1 MANNDFAYRF
11 TDERYVTKT
20 ELPKLLGSSLIE
32 PFWIQIEN
40 YRKANAKRLALRS
53 LTQIPFFVTM
63 TPTIAHKVSQF
74 QQKLENF
81 KSSYLSLS
89 EAPRVQERVAQFA
102 KYEILSAINSI
113 EKTQAGD
120 LSIKAMLNGTY
131 RESNFL
137 HQPLLG
143 YRDALKKFEDRY
155 LAPITEDLLAE
166 IYAEILGQQEL
177 VSFYR
182 NSDPRNIYSVAT
194 VNRDYEWAPYGD
206 IPGLMENLFS
216 FIANDT
222 CDYLVKAIMVF
233 YYMVYV
239 KPFDAHNEAVACLLA
254 KYVLSQ
260 GGMEAAAALL
270 PIEGILRPGN
280 ERYRTLKVEAQR
292 QSDITYIVLFAI
304 DYLSGQID
312 LINAEIKKATS
323 EIFQAEKN
331 RVTKNDLPKEPERPV
346 EVTPEVEK
354 PEMKE
359 VVVEPKAQPAAPIES
374 PTPKVERIITG
385 ESAIKIPENKMSDK
399 EIREYARY
407 ILETNP
413 NIRKQQ
419 AFFYA
424 SHATLGRYYTIQ
436 DYKKATKCA
445 YETARTSMDNL
456 AAQGFYKK
464 LQLKNKFVYT
474 PIKQGE

>member
-20 ELPKLLGSSLIE
+20 ELPRLLGSSLIE

-166 IYAEILGQQEL
+166 IL
-177 VSFYR
+177 
-182 NSDPRNIYSVAT
+182 
-194 VNRDYEWAPYGD
+194 
-206 IPGLMENLFS
+206 
-216 FIANDT
+216 
-222 CDYLVKAIMVF
+222 
-233 YYMVYV
+233 
-239 KPFDAHNEAVACLLA
+239 
-254 KYVLSQ
+254 
-260 GGMEAAAALL
+260 
-270 PIEGILRPGN
+270 
-280 ERYRTLKVEAQR
+280 
-292 QSDITYIVLFAI
+292 
-304 DYLSGQID
+304 
-312 LINAEIKKATS
+312 
-323 EIFQAEKN
+323 
-331 RVTKNDLPKEPERPV
+331 
-346 EVTPEVEK
+346 
-354 PEMKE
+354 
-359 VVVEPKAQPAAPIES
+359 
-374 PTPKVERIITG
+374 
-385 ESAIKIPENKMSDK
+385 
-399 EIREYARY
+399 
-407 ILETNP
+407 
-413 NIRKQQ
+413 
-419 AFFYA
+419 
-424 SHATLGRYYTIQ
+424 
-436 DYKKATKCA
+436 
-445 YETARTSMDNL
+445 
-456 AAQGFYKK
+456 
-464 LQLKNKFVYT
+464 
-474 PIKQGE
+474 

>member
-20 ELPKLLGSSLIE
+20 ELPRLLGSSLIE

-233 YYMVYV
+233 YYTVYV

-292 QSDITYIVLFAI
+292 Q
-304 DYLSGQID
+304 
-312 LINAEIKKATS
+312 KKATS
-323 EIFQAEKN
+323 EIFQAAKN